1 MISYNACLSLLTY
14 FTQYDNLSP
23 FDKNQADATPPRPSG
38 QWWSDPDGARQ
49 VLARAVP
56 RDMAYGQAAVPQTQ
70 DPSGFLGAP
79 PPPRELHRVMVLEN
93 LGLDKP
99 RSLRSFCGT

>member
-1 MISYNACLSLLTY
+1 MTVSVLLTKIRLMLRLP
-14 FTQYDNLSP
+14 DP
-23 FDKNQADATPPRPSG
+23 QAN
-38 QWWSDPDGARQ
+38 DGATLMERGRSWPGLSQ
-49 VLARAVP
+49 GRW
-56 RDMAYGQAAVPQTQ
+56 RGQAAVPQTQ

-79 PPPRELHRVMVLEN
+79 PLRELHRVMVLEN